1 MPQGRT
7 GSGLIV
13 KNGMRLGVV
22 GAVALLQAATASAGL
37 GALVAP
43 DAQPAVLGSG
53 YGFCEG
59 PAADG
64 AGNVYF
70 SDGRTNA
77 IHRYTPG
84 KPVALFT
91 GDSFDANGM
100 MFNAN
105 GELVVCEGAAFRV
118 VAIDVKSGRRRVLA
132 GGGTTREFN
141 EPNDLAVDRQGGFY
155 FTDPNYR
162 HRGQPPVR
170 KEDVYH
176 VSPDGAVTCVS
187 TVCKKP
193 NGILLSPDGRTLYVA
208 DNGGKCIYRY
218 DVTGPG
224 RLANEKMWIDLGA
237 GPDGLTLDARGN
249 LYVACGPVGVK
260 VHAPDGSPL
269 GILAPGVY
277 ASNVVFGG
285 PDFKTLFITS
295 KDKFLGLPM
304 KVEGVRPLP
313 PAP

>member
-1 MPQGRT
+1 MIMNRG
-7 GSGLIV
+7 IV
-13 KNGMRLGVV
+13 
-22 GAVALLQAATASAGL
+22 VAALAAGCWATTAAANLES
-37 GALVAP
+37 LVAP
-43 DAQPAVLGSG
+43 DAQPATLGTG

-59 PAADG
+59 PAADA
-64 AGNVYF
+64 AGVVYF

-77 IHRYTPG
+77 IHRYESG
-84 KPVALFT
+84 KTVTLFT
-91 GDSFDANGM
+91 GDSFDANGT
-100 MFNAN
+100 MFNAK

-118 VAIDVKSGRRRVLA
+118 VAIDVKSKKRRVLA
-132 GGGTTREFN
+132 GGGTTRVFN

-162 HRGQPPVR
+162 HRGQPPVG
-170 KEDVYH
+170 KEDVYY
-176 VSPDGAVTCVS
+176 VASDGAVSRVS

-193 NGILLSPDGRTLYVA
+193 NGILLTPDGRTLYVA

-224 RLANEKMWIDLGA
+224 RLVNEKMWIDLGA
-237 GPDGLTLDARGN
+237 GPDGMTLDVRGN
-249 LYVACGPVGVK
+249 LYVACGGVGVK

-269 GILAPGVY
+269 GVLAPGVY

-304 KVEGVRPLP
+304 KIEGVRPLA

>member
-1 MPQGRT
+1 MTNAMRRAM
-7 GSGLIV
+7 GL
-13 KNGMRLGVV
+13 
-22 GAVALLQAATASAGL
+22 AAA
-37 GALVAP
+37 GALAAGAGAKIEDLCDP
-43 DAQPAVLGSG
+43 AAQPQVLGTG

-70 SDGRTNA
+70 SDGKTNA
-77 IHRYTPG
+77 IHIYEPG

-100 MFNAN
+100 MFNAK

-118 VAIDVKSGRRRVLA
+118 VAIDVKSKQKRVLA
-132 GGGTTREFN
+132 GGGPTREFN
-141 EPNDLAVDRQGGFY
+141 EPNDLTLDLHGGFY

-170 KEDVYH
+170 KEDAHYVA
-176 VSPDGAVTCVS
+176 PDGRVSCVS

-193 NGILLSPDGRTLYVA
+193 NGILLTPDNKTLYLA

-218 DVTGPG
+218 DVSAPG
-224 RLANEKMWIDLGA
+224 RLANETMWVDLGA
-237 GPDGLTLDARGN
+237 GPDGMTLDAQGN
-249 LYVACGPVGVK
+249 LYVACGGAGVK
-260 VHAPDGSPL
+260 VYAPDGTAI
-269 GILAPGVY
+269 GVLAPGTY

-285 PDFKTLFITS
+285 PDFKTLFLTS

-304 KVEGVRPLP
+304 KVEGIRPL
-313 PAP
+313 APRP